1 MDFII
6 IMVLSLIL
14 ALVIEF
20 AVGPLRIILGAVFLL
35 FLPGYT
41 LMAALFP
48 RRYSL
53 QGVERVVLSF
63 ALSVAVV
70 PLIGLILNYTPWGI
84 TIEPIFLAIV
94 ALMVIAS
101 AVALLRRSALPRSER
116 FQPRILIRMPSW
128 GGTSRL
134 DRALSIVL
142 VIAIMGAIAA
152 LVYAVTAPRAVERF
166 TDFYILGS
174 EGMLQDYP
182 RALTLGEQTE
192 VILGIVNHEHQRSNY
207 KIQIVFDGQITQEVE
222 PIALD
227 NEAEWKQTITLTPT
241 KAGDDQK
248 VEFLLYKGNASE
260 PYLNLHLW
268 LDVKEEE

>member
-1 MDFII
+1 MDLLI
-6 IMVLSLIL
+6 IMVVSLIL
-14 ALVIEF
+14 VPVAEF
-20 AVGPLRIILGAVFLL
+20 TAGPLRIILGAVFLL

-48 RRYSL
+48 QRYSL
-53 QGVERVVLSF
+53 QGVERVALSF
-63 ALSVAVV
+63 ALSIAVV

-84 TIEPIFLAIV
+84 RLEPIFVAIF
-94 ALMVIAS
+94 ALMAIAS
-101 AVALLRRSALPRSER
+101 AVALLRRSGLTRSER
-116 FQPRILIRMPSW
+116 FEPRIHIRMPSW
-128 GGTSRL
+128 GVTSRL
-134 DRALSIVL
+134 DRGLSIVL

-152 LVYAVTAPRAVERF
+152 LVYAVTAPRAEERF

-192 VILGIVNHEHQRSNY
+192 VILGIINHEHQRSNY

-227 NEAEWKQTITLTPT
+227 KEEEWKQTITLTPT
-241 KAGDDQK
+241 KAADDQK
-248 VEFLLYKGNASE
+248 VEFLLYKGNATE
-260 PYLNLHLW
+260 PYLTLHLW
-268 LDVKEEE
+268 LDVKKK